1 MQGEINV
8 DQAHRGYDVTVDDTG
23 KSWFNPFYMK
33 YSPSADGYFDGQRGY
48 GYVSI
53 EKFVDAARSVNAGA
67 SQPGDFDA
75 HGLPTLSN
83 TILTTAI
90 LNAGRVS
97 LDEKRAVFIKQQGD
111 GWALE

>member
-53 EKFVDAARSVNAGA
+53 EKFVDAARAAGPPVGHDEVLRLDVTVEHVRVVA
-67 SQPGDFDA
+67 RCDGVA
-75 HGLPTLSN
+75 HLFAHSKVHSKVTE
-83 TILTTAI
+83 
-90 LNAGRVS
+90 RVS
-97 LDEKRAVFIKQQGD
+97 NKTK
-111 GWALE
+111 